1 MERPNLSG
9 ISPEIA
15 AYIGA
20 LEMNTAHMQEMLD
33 KQSGQLEKMLQ
44 RITDLEQILLNMQR
58 MRFGRKSEQIKPE
71 GIEQLSFL
79 SEEDIPLAS
88 EQEEETIEVTSHTRK
103 KKRTQE
109 EIIASLPVI
118 QHEHMLAEEDQVC
131 PRCGNQ
137 NMEYIGKDL
146 VYSEYERVPAHV
158 ERHDYYSYK
167 YACRECEG
175 GTGKCDT
182 CEDAGTEK
190 CKTCVDRPK
199 TVVIM
204 AKIPKELITPLIK
217 GSKASASIMAQAYD
231 DKFEQGIPWY
241 RQEKEWERLGFPIS
255 RQTMTNWALRIDKD
269 YFLPVVNYM
278 LNTAKNESSVLHC
291 DESHVKCLPE
301 KTDTGNLKKCQMW
314 VVRTG
319 EEEKKQIVVFNFRST
334 RKAKEAT
341 DILDGYDRYFVSD
354 GYPGYNDLGK
364 GATRCGCWG
373 HTRRYFYDSVPG
385 HNMKLES
392 TGREGVRFCDKLFR
406 IEKECEALSPEE
418 KHKIR
423 NEKSKKVIEEFYAW
437 VETVQPTNSNLK
449 DALAYAMNQKEY
461 LTRFLEDPR
470 IPISNNPAENAIR
483 PFVVGR
489 KNWLFCNSVDGA
501 NATANAY
508 SIVETAKANNLDV
521 KKYLYYILKELPLAL
536 AEGKMTD
543 DFLESI
549 MPWNAEVQ
557 EKCQRGYI

>member
-1 MERPNLSG
+1 MERPNLTG
-9 ISPEIA
+9 ISPDIA

-20 LEMNTAHMQEMLD
+20 LEMNSVHMQEMLN
-33 KQSGQLEKMLQ
+33 KQSSQLEKMLQ
-44 RITDLEQILLNMQR
+44 RITDLEQMLMNMQR
-58 MRFGRKSEQIKPE
+58 MRFGRKSEQIKSE
-71 GIEQLSFL
+71 GMEQLSFL
-79 SEEDIPLAS
+79 SEEDFPSAS
-88 EQEEETIEVTSHTRK
+88 EQEEEAIEIASHTRK

-131 PRCGNQ
+131 PRCGNK
-137 NMEYIGKDL
+137 NMECIGKDL

-175 GTGKCDT
+175 GTSKCDT
-182 CEDAGTEK
+182 CADAGTDK
-190 CKTCVDRPK
+190 CKTCIDRPK

-231 DKFEQGIPWY
+231 DKFEQGLPWY

-255 RQTMTNWALRIDKD
+255 RQTMTNWELRIDKD
-269 YFLPVVNYM
+269 YFQPVVDYF
-278 LNTAKNESSVLHC
+278 LKSAKKESVVLHC
-291 DESHVKCLPE
+291 DESPVKVLKE
-301 KTDTGNLKKCQMW
+301 KTENGNPKKCQMW

-319 EEEKKQIVVFNFRST
+319 EKEKKQIAVFNFRST
-334 RKAKEAT
+334 RKAKEAA
-341 DILDGYDRYFVSD
+341 DILEGYDQYFVSD
-354 GYPGYNDLGK
+354 GYSGYNDLGK
-364 GATRCGCWG
+364 GAARCGCWA
-373 HTRRYFYDSVPG
+373 HLRRRFYDSIPG

-406 IEKECEALSPEE
+406 IEEECENLSLEE

-423 NEKSKKVIEEFYAW
+423 NEKSRIVTEEFYTW
-437 VETVQPTNSNLK
+437 VETIQPTNSNLK
-449 DALAYAMNQKEY
+449 DAIGYALNQKEY
-461 LTRFLEDPR
+461 LLRFLDDPR
-470 IPISNNPAENAIR
+470 IPISNNRAENAIR

-489 KNWLFCNSVDGA
+489 KNWLFCNSIDGA

-521 KKYLYYILKELPLAL
+521 RKYLYYILKKLPLAL
-536 AEGKMTD
+536 VEGKLTEE
-543 DFLESI
+543 FLESI
-549 MPWNAEVQ
+549 MPWNTEAQ
-557 EKCQRGYI
+557 EKCKRGYI